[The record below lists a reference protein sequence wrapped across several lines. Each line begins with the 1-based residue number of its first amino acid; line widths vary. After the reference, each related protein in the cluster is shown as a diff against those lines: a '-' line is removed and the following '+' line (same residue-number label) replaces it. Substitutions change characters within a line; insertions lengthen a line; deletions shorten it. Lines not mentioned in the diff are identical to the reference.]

1 MNGRR
6 GFTLF
11 EVLIA
16 LGVFAIAA
24 TGLAMAL
31 QAVVDGALAARQR
44 MAARHMIESQLAAS
58 YANPPKEGTR
68 ELDPDTNGGIRLI
81 ETMEPAE
88 LVDTNGTT
96 IPGMWKLSIEATW
109 EDSTEEAEVL
119 VFRP

>member
-1 MNGRR
+1 MNHRK

-31 QAVVDGALAARQR
+31 KAVVDGALAARQR

-58 YANPPKEGTR
+58 YANPPMEGVR
-68 ELDPDTNGGIRLI
+68 ELAPDTNGGIRLV

-88 LVDTNGTT
+88 LTDMNGVA
-96 IPGMWKLSIEATW
+96 IPGMWKLRIVATW
-109 EDSTEEAEVL
+109 LDSNEEAEVL

>member
-1 MNGRR
+1 MNDRR

-31 QAVVDGALAARQR
+31 QAVVDGALATRQR

-58 YANPPKEGTR
+58 YANPLKEGTR
-68 ELDPDTNGGIRLI
+68 ELHPDTNGGIRLV

-88 LVDTNGTT
+88 LVDTNGVT
-96 IPGMWKLSIEATW
+96 IPGMWKLRIEATW

>member
-1 MNGRR
+1 MKSRR

-31 QAVVDGALAARQR
+31 QTVVDSALAARQR
-44 MAARHMIESQLAAS
+44 MAARHVIESQLAAA

-68 ELDPDTNGGIRLI
+68 EIDPNANGGIRLV
-81 ETMEPAE
+81 ETMEPEE
-88 LVDTNGTT
+88 LTDTNGTV
-96 IPGMWKLSIEATW
+96 IPGMWRLRIVATW
-109 EDSTEEAEVL
+109 EDSTEEASVL
-119 VFRP
+119 IFRP

>member
-58 YANPPKEGTR
+58 YANPPKEGAR
-68 ELDPDTNGGIRLI
+68 ELDPDTNGGIRLV

-88 LVDTNGTT
+88 LVDTNGAT
-96 IPGMWKLSIEATW
+96 IPGMWKLRIEATW
-109 EDSTEEAEVL
+109 EDSTEGAEVL

>member
-68 ELDPDTNGGIRLI
+68 EVDPDTNGGIRLI

-88 LVDTNGTT
+88 LVDTTGTT

>member
-24 TGLAMAL
+24 TGLALAL

-44 MAARHMIESQLAAS
+44 MAARDVSALAHAERS
-58 YANPPKEGTR
+58 AGAE
-68 ELDPDTNGGIRLI
+68 
-81 ETMEPAE
+81 EPAK
-88 LVDTNGTT
+88 LARRISRLTRLARAMRAQQAQLRL
-96 IPGMWKLSIEATW
+96 PGIG
-109 EDSTEEAEVL
+109 
-119 VFRP
+119 